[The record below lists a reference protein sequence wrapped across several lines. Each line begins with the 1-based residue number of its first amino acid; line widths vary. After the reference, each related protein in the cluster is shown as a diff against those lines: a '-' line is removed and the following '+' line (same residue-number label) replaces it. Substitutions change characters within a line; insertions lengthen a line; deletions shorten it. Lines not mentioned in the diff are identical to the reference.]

1 MSEDE
6 VTLVYDGQCPACDFY
21 CRTIRISDD
30 AGELH
35 LIDAR
40 DDSAIRDEITRM
52 GLDIDEGMVLK
63 RNGRIYHGADAIH
76 ALAAISCP
84 HGIFN
89 RQNRWLFR
97 SHNVA
102 ARLYPVLRA
111 CRNLLLKLL
120 GRHRINNLN
129 IPGNDR
135 F

>member
-1 MSEDE
+1 MMP
-6 VTLVYDGQCPACDFY
+6 GNC
-21 CRTIRISDD
+21 ISSMPETT
-30 AGELH
+30 APS
-35 LIDAR
+35 AR
-40 DDSAIRDEITRM
+40 RSPRW
-52 GLDIDEGMVLK
+52 VLK